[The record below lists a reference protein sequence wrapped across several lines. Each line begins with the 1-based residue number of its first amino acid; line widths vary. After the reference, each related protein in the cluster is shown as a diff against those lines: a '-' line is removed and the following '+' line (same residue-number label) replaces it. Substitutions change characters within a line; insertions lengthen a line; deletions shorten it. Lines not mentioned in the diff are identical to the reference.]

1 MVCLSSPPLV
11 HLIVSP
17 TEIVTGA
24 GAKKLSP
31 IDTKCV
37 VGGTVVVVGGSVVV
51 AVVVGVG
58 GEVVTVVEKVVVVEL
73 VVASPV
79 VSVVEGSF
87 VVSGSAVSVVAPS
100 DAESAPRADAMAGWV
115 EEVLVSSSTSP
126 EVQANRTNAKTPT
139 RAADLPIRFL
149 LPSSS
154 PFFIGVPLDKI
165 KPSPFLT
172 ERHAIGLS
180 YPPRQATTSM
190 VLSMDERHRHAHRFR
205 KVSSRYP
212 RRGTEGY
219 DGDRARAMTDTDD
232 DVMAATVAA
241 WKKAQGLKVTDWP
254 AVGEPYPGT

>member
-100 DAESAPRADAMAGWV
+100 NAESAPRADAMAGWV

-154 PFFIGVPLDKI
+154 PFSIGVPLDKI
-165 KPSPFLT
+165 KPSPFLRSVT
-172 ERHAIGLS
+172 PSACYTQPE
-180 YPPRQATTSM
+180 ATTSM
-190 VLSMDERHRHAHRFR
+190 VLSMDERHRHAHRIR

-219 DGDRARAMTDTDD
+219 DGDRARAMTDIDD

-241 WKKAQGLKVTDWP
+241 WKKAQGLKFTDWP
-254 AVGEPYPGT
+254 AVGEPYPRT

>member
-31 IDTKCV
+31 IDTKFV

-58 GEVVTVVEKVVVVEL
+58 GEVVTVVETVVVVEL

-165 KPSPFLT
+165 KPSPFLRSVT
-172 ERHAIGLS
+172 PSACYTQPE
-180 YPPRQATTSM
+180 ATTSM
-190 VLSMDERHRHAHRFR
+190 VLSMDERHRHAHRIR

-219 DGDRARAMTDTDD
+219 DGDRARAMTDIDD

-241 WKKAQGLKVTDWP
+241 WKKAQGLKFTDWP
-254 AVGEPYPGT
+254 AVGEPYPRT

>member
-1 MVCLSSPPLV
+1 ML
-11 HLIVSP
+11 
-17 TEIVTGA
+17 TDADDGGGGA
-24 GAKKLSP
+24 VVVGDGTVVVGAAVVVV
-31 IDTKCV
+31 V
-37 VGGTVVVVGGSVVV
+37 VGGGVVVVGGSVV
-51 AVVVGVG
+51 VVVGVG

-79 VSVVEGSF
+79 VSVVEVSF

-154 PFFIGVPLDKI
+154 PFSIGVPLDKI

-172 ERHAIGLS
+172 ERHAIGLL
-180 YPPRQATTSM
+180 YLARQATTSM
-190 VLSMDERHRHAHRFR
+190 VLSMDERHRHAHRIR

-212 RRGTEGY
+212 RRGTERY
-219 DGDRARAMTDTDD
+219 DGDRASAMTDTDD
-232 DVMAATVAA
+232 DVMAATVAD

-254 AVGEPYPGT
+254 AVDEPYPRT

>member
-100 DAESAPRADAMAGWV
+100 NAESAPRADAMAGWV

-165 KPSPFLT
+165 KPSPFLRSVT
-172 ERHAIGLS
+172 PSACYTQPE
-180 YPPRQATTSM
+180 ATTSM
-190 VLSMDERHRHAHRFR
+190 VLSMDERHRHAHRIR

-219 DGDRARAMTDTDD
+219 DGDRARAMTDIDD

-241 WKKAQGLKVTDWP
+241 WKKAQGLKFTDWP
-254 AVGEPYPGT
+254 AVGEPYPRT